1 MNDYAHNSNSGHLLR
16 GLAVSLLV
24 SQSALCLL
32 AQTAPSNPPAP
43 AASSVPVEGEIVKLD
58 TFVVS
63 GAGIRFGIEKS
74 IAAKKESITIGETI
88 TAEDIGKLPDISI
101 AESIA
106 RLPGLAAQRVAGRAQ
121 VISVRGLAPDFAN
134 TLLNG
139 REQVST
145 GDNRGVEFDQYPSE
159 LIGSVTVHKTP
170 DASLVGQGLSGTL
183 NLQTVMPLAVGK
195 RTIGVNARYE
205 VNSLDNLG
213 SDAGDTGNRFSLTYI
228 DQFANKKFGVALGFA
243 HLDSPIAAQEFGTY
257 GWNTNGRGTA
267 PGVTVPTGTFGTDGL
282 KIFARSGT
290 NKRDGLMGVFQFRP
304 HANFTSVIDVYY
316 SKFSREETARGLEA
330 HIGGYNGSSTVPM
343 AYTATKIVNNSLV
356 GGTVSGVYP
365 LARNNYN
372 DRTDKLTAFGWN
384 NQYRTDNW
392 KFTGDISYSK
402 AERDELNL
410 ETQAQYRDAAGQ
422 PVFDTVT
429 YDIKSGSFSTARF
442 GVNYADPARIQVG
455 PTIYGAGYGK
465 VPQVEDQLTSY
476 KLAATRKLKSFIDAI
491 DFGLNFADRSKDKA
505 QPEAGLSTLAN
516 STGGWAPLNNSALLA
531 STNLSYSQTP
541 STLSWNVPAA
551 LRSAYQPFTPSSTAA
566 GYLIQKTWR
575 VDEEILTPY
584 AQANLNTKLGGDV
597 RLRGNIGLQAQRVDQ
612 SSTSNFFDNSAPSGQ
627 QVKINRDGKTYT
639 NVLPSANLVFD
650 FGNDHYLRAA
660 AAKQVARPR
669 LDHLKSAFE
678 FNIDATTRLPDGSGG
693 NPRLDPWK
701 ATAYDLSYEKYFAN
715 NKGYFSLAGF
725 YKKLDTYVFEQT
737 DPNYDFS
744 RFTAGSPVPVLSN
757 FGKFRQPLNGEGGS
771 LKGLEASLSVPFG
784 MFADALDGFGFIASY
799 SRNSSEI
806 TIDNT
811 NLGNA
816 ITLPGLSKTVTN
828 FTVYY
833 EKKGFSAR
841 LSQRY
846 RSDFIGE
853 ITGFGADRALR
864 YVKGEDV
871 VDAQLGYEIQSGA
884 LKNLGFVLQAYNLTN
899 ASYSTYQVN
908 KERIEEYQEYGRT
921 CLVGANYKF

>member
-1 MNDYAHNSNSGHLLR
+1 MNYSHSNSSTGRLFR
-16 GLAVSLLV
+16 GWALGFLAT
-24 SQSALCLL
+24 QSALSLWS
-32 AQTAPSNPPAP
+32 QTTPATPADATPPPAD
-43 AASSVPVEGEIVKLD
+43 EMVKLD

-63 GAGIRFGIEKS
+63 GSGIRFGIEKS

-183 NLQTVMPLAVGK
+183 NLQTVMPLAIGK

-213 SDAGDTGNRFSLTYI
+213 SDSEDTGNRFSLTYI
-228 DQFANKKFGVALGFA
+228 DQFANRTFGVAIGFA
-243 HLDSPIAAQEFGTY
+243 HLESPITAQEFGTY

-267 PGVTVPTGTFGTDGL
+267 PGVTVPAGTFGTDGL
-282 KIFARSGT
+282 KIFTRVGT
-290 NKRDGLMGVFQFRP
+290 NKRDGLIGVFQWRP
-304 HANFTSVIDVYY
+304 NAKFSSVFDAYY
-316 SKFSREETARGLEA
+316 SKFSREETARGIEV

-343 AYTATKIVNNSLV
+343 AYTSAKIVNNSLV
-356 GGTVSGVYP
+356 GGSVSGVYP

-410 ETQAQYRDAAGQ
+410 ETQAQYRDVANN

-429 YDIKSGSFSTARF
+429 YDITSGSFSTARF

-465 VPQVEDQLTSY
+465 VPQVEDELVSY
-476 KLAATRKLKSFIDAI
+476 KLAASRKLSSFVDAV
-491 DFGLNFADRSKDKA
+491 DFGVNYADRQKDKA
-505 QPEAGLSTLAN
+505 QPEAGLNTKTNAS
-516 STGGWAPLNNSALLA
+516 GGWAALSNSVLLGNANLSFTGSPNSLSWDVPSALA
-531 STNLSYSQTP
+531 
-541 STLSWNVPAA
+541 
-551 LRSAYQPFTPSSTAA
+551 SAYQPFTPSSTAA

-575 VDEEILTPY
+575 VDEEITTPY
-584 AQANLNTKLGGDV
+584 AQFNLNSKLGGDV
-597 RLRGNIGLQAQRVDQ
+597 RLRGNVGVQAQRVDQ
-612 SSTSNFFDNSAPSGQ
+612 SSTSNFFDNTAPSGQ
-627 QVKINRDGKTYT
+627 QVKVNRDCKTYT

-650 FGNDHYLRAA
+650 FGNDHYLRAGV
-660 AAKQVARPR
+660 AKQVARPR

-678 FNIDATTRLPDGSGG
+678 FNIDTTTRLPDGSGG

-725 YKKLDTYVFEQT
+725 YKKLDTYIFEQT

-744 RFTAGSPVPVLSN
+744 RFTVGSPIPVLSN
-757 FGKFRQPLNGEGGS
+757 FGKFKQPINGQGGS
-771 LKGLEASLSVPFG
+771 LKGLEASLSVPFS
-784 MFADALDGFGFIASY
+784 MFADVLDGFGFVASY
-799 SRNSSEI
+799 SRNDSAI

-811 NLGNA
+811 NLGNT
-816 ITLPGLSKTVTN
+816 ISLPGLSKTVTN

-833 EKKGFSAR
+833 EKKGFTAR
-841 LSQRY
+841 VSQRY

-871 VDAQLGYEIQSGA
+871 VDAQLGYEIQSGKF
-884 LKNLGFVLQAYNLTN
+884 KNLGFVLQAYNLTN

-921 CLVGANYKF
+921 FLVGANYKF